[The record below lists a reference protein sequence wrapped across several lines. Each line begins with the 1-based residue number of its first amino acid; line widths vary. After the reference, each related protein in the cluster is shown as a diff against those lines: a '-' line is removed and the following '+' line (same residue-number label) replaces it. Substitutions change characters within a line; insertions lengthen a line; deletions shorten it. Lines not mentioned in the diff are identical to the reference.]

1 MLSTLYTFLEKN
13 FFNSLTKKLAGNVFF
28 LVLIQVLMAAIVYY
42 NNSSAGDAVQLAKT
56 QKEVIQIYK
65 SAAQNNHT
73 ILLVLSL
80 ISLLAAIS
88 ATFFLRYMVV
98 RPLKNIS
105 VTFASQD
112 LSQDAPLETW
122 DEIRDVAQNT
132 NLFREEMRLVLCE
145 TQKMTLKIAVE
156 CAKVNKKV
164 KDSHGNATRQ
174 GELAEVILTASKEA
188 GQAIAEITQSTQG
201 ISSSID
207 QNFQTAEN
215 SMRELQGV
223 TSNINMI
230 GEKLVNFG
238 TTVEGLN
245 TNSEKIRDIVSLIE
259 DISDQTNLLALN
271 AAIEAARAGEHG
283 RGFAVVADEVRA
295 LAERVNKATKE
306 ISKNIDEM
314 LRNVRGT
321 QKETQEINEYTIQT
335 KEVVDKTAVHFENL
349 VHDSENN
356 SSQLTR
362 IASATEEISVTN
374 DEINRQIDD
383 IHGLSTGTLTLLQD
397 ATTFTSDLSK
407 ITEDMLE
414 RTSRLKTGKGKIEEI
429 VAWAIAKRDFYQ
441 NKLTEYQAN
450 GINVLDRNY
459 KPVPNTNP
467 QKFSVAYN
475 SIFDRELQQYFE
487 QGRDSVEG
495 AAYSLLT
502 DVNGY
507 VGTHHRANQKPLTGN
522 YDIDLVNS
530 REKIIYFSNETEI
543 RRSKNTMPFLLQ
555 TYSRNTG
562 ELMTDLS
569 LPIYVNGSHWGAFI
583 TGIKPEALMKE
594 C

>member
-13 FFNSLTKKLAGNVFF
+13 FFNSLTKKLAGNLFF
-28 LVLIQVLMAAIVYY
+28 LVTIQFLMVAIVYY
-42 NNSSAGDAVQLAKT
+42 NNGSAGDAVQLAKS
-56 QKEVIQIYK
+56 QKDVIQIYT
-65 SAAQNNHT
+65 SAAQNNHN
-73 ILLVLSL
+73 ILLILSA

-88 ATFFLRYMVV
+88 ATFFLRYMIV
-98 RPLKNIS
+98 RPLKNLS
-105 VTFASQD
+105 TSFASQD

-122 DEIRDVAQNT
+122 DEIREVAQNT
-132 NLFREEMRLVLCE
+132 NQFREEMRAVLCE

-230 GEKLVNFG
+230 GVKLTNFG

-314 LRNVRGT
+314 LRNVKGT
-321 QKETQEINEYTIQT
+321 QKETQEINEYTFQT

-383 IHGLSTGTLTLLQD
+383 IHGLSTGTLTLLKD

-407 ITEDMLE
+407 ITEEMLE

-429 VAWAIAKRDFYQ
+429 VAWAMAKRDFYQ

-475 SIFDRELQQYFE
+475 SIFDRELQQEFE
-487 QGRDSVEG
+487 RGRDSVKG
-495 AAYSLLT
+495 ASYSLLT
-502 DVNGY
+502 DLNGY
-507 VGTHHRANQKPLTGN
+507 IGTHHCSSQKPLTGN
-522 YDIDLVNS
+522 YETDLVGS
-530 REKIIYFSNETEI
+530 REKRIFFSTNAEI

-555 TYSRNTG
+555 TYTRDTG
-562 ELMTDLS
+562 ELVSDLS

-583 TGIKPEALMKE
+583 TGIKPEILMAD
-594 C
+594 

>member
-13 FFNSLTKKLAGNVFF
+13 LFNSLTKKLAGNVFF
-28 LVLIQVLMAAIVYY
+28 LVLIQVLMVVFIYY
-42 NNSSAGDAVQLAKT
+42 NNNTALDAVQLAKT
-56 QKEVIQIYK
+56 QKESVEIFRA
-65 SAAQNNHT
+65 AAQNSQT
-73 ILLVLSL
+73 VLLVLSFV
-80 ISLLAAIS
+80 SLLAAIS
-88 ATFFLRYMVV
+88 AIFFLRYMVV

-105 VTFASQD
+105 TTFASQD

-132 NLFREEMRLVLCE
+132 NQFREEMRAVLCE

-230 GEKLVNFG
+230 GVKLTNFG

-314 LRNVRGT
+314 LRNVKGT
-321 QKETQEINEYTIQT
+321 QKETQEINEYTFQT
-335 KEVVDKTAVHFENL
+335 KEVVDKTSVHFENL
-349 VHDSENN
+349 VHDSESN

-383 IHGLSTGTLTLLQD
+383 IHGLSTGTLTLLKD

-407 ITEDMLE
+407 ITEEMLE

-441 NKLTEYQAN
+441 SKLTEYLSN

-507 VGTHHRANQKPLTGN
+507 VGTHHRTNQKPLTGN

-530 REKIIYFSNETEI
+530 REKLIYFSNETEI

>member
-1 MLSTLYTFLEKN
+1 MLTTLYTFLEKN
-13 FFNSLTKKLAGNVFF
+13 FFDSLTKKLAGNMFF
-28 LVLIQVLMAAIVYY
+28 LVLIQLMTVAFVYY
-42 NNSSAGDAVQLAKT
+42 NNSSAGEAVQIAKT
-56 QKEVIQIYK
+56 QKEVIEVYK
-65 SAAQNNHT
+65 TAAQNNHT
-73 ILLVLSL
+73 ILLILSF
-80 ISLLAAIS
+80 ISLLTAIS

-105 VTFASQD
+105 ATFASHD

-122 DEIRDVAQNT
+122 DEIRDVAHNT
-132 NLFREEMRLVLCE
+132 NLFREEMRAVLCE

-188 GQAIAEITQSTQG
+188 GQAITEITQSTQG

-230 GEKLVNFG
+230 GEKLINFG

-314 LRNVRGT
+314 LRNVKGT
-321 QKETQEINEYTIQT
+321 QKETQEINEYTFQT
-335 KEVVDKTAVHFENL
+335 KEVVGKTAAHFENL

-356 SSQLTR
+356 SSQLSR

-383 IHGLSTGTLTLLQD
+383 IHGLSTGTLILLRD

-414 RTSRLKTGKGKIEEI
+414 RASRLKTGKGKIEEI
-429 VAWAIAKRDFYQ
+429 VAWAIGKRDFYQ
-441 NKLTEYQAN
+441 NKLTEYQSN
-450 GINVLDRNY
+450 GINVMDRNY

-467 QKFSVAYN
+467 QKFSAAYN
-475 SIFDRELQQYFE
+475 SLFDRELQKEFE
-487 QGRDSVEG
+487 RGRDSVTG
-495 AAYSLLT
+495 ASYSLLT
-502 DVNGY
+502 DLNGY
-507 VGTHHRANQKPLTGN
+507 IGTHHCSSQKPLTGN
-522 YDIDLVNS
+522 YEIDLVGS
-530 REKIIYFSNETEI
+530 REKRIFFSTNAEI

-555 TYSRNTG
+555 TYTRDTG
-562 ELMTDLS
+562 ELVSDLS
-569 LPIYVNGSHWGAFI
+569 LPIYINGSHWGAFI
-583 TGIKPEALMKE
+583 TGIKPEVMLE
-594 C
+594 NS

>member
-1 MLSTLYTFLEKN
+1 MLSTIYTFLEKN

-28 LVLIQVLMAAIVYY
+28 LVLIQILMVAIVYY

-56 QKEVIQIYK
+56 QKEAVEIY
-65 SAAQNNHT
+65 STAAQNNHT
-73 ILLVLSL
+73 ALFTLSF
-80 ISLLAAIS
+80 ISLLAAFS
-88 ATFFLRYMVV
+88 VTFFLRHMVV
-98 RPLKNIS
+98 RPLKNLS
-105 VTFASQD
+105 TSFASQD
-112 LSQDAPLETW
+112 LSQNSPLETW
-122 DEIRDVAQNT
+122 DEIREVAQNT
-132 NLFREEMRLVLCE
+132 NQFREEIRLVLCE

-164 KDSHGNATRQ
+164 KDSHSNATRQ

-188 GQAIAEITQSTQG
+188 GLAISEITQSTQG

-230 GEKLVNFG
+230 GEKLTSFG

-314 LRNVRGT
+314 LRNVKGT
-321 QKETQEINEYTIQT
+321 QKETQEINEYTFQT
-335 KEVVDKTAVHFENL
+335 KEVVGKTAVHFENL

-374 DEINRQIDD
+374 EEINRQIDD
-383 IHGLSTGTLTLLQD
+383 IHGLSAGTLTLLRD

-414 RTSRLKTGKGKIEEI
+414 RTSRIKTGKGKIEEI
-429 VAWAIAKRDFYQ
+429 VTWAIAKRDFYQ
-441 NKLTEYQAN
+441 SKLAEYQAN
-450 GINVLDRNY
+450 GINVLDRSY

-467 QKFSVAYN
+467 QKFTVAYN
-475 SIFDRELQQYFE
+475 SIFDRELQQFFE
-487 QGRDSVEG
+487 QGRDSIEG

-530 REKIIYFSNETEI
+530 REKIIYFNNETEV

-583 TGIKPEALMKE
+583 TGIKPEALMKD

>member
-28 LVLIQVLMAAIVYY
+28 LVLIQLLTVAIVYY
-42 NNSSAGDAVQLAKT
+42 NNSSAGDAVQMAKS
-56 QKEVIQIYK
+56 QKEVIELYK
-65 SAAQNNHT
+65 TAAQNNYI
-73 ILLVLSL
+73 ILLVVSA

-88 ATFFLRYMVV
+88 ATFFLRHMVV
-98 RPLKNIS
+98 RPLNHLS
-105 VTFASQD
+105 ATFASRD
-112 LSQDAPLETW
+112 LSQDSPLETW
-122 DEIRDVAQNT
+122 DEIRDLAHNT
-132 NLFREEMRLVLCE
+132 NLFREEIRGVLCE

-164 KDSHGNATRQ
+164 KDSHVNATRQ

-188 GQAIAEITQSTQG
+188 GQAISEITQSTQG

-230 GEKLVNFG
+230 SEKLTNFG

-245 TNSEKIRDIVSLIE
+245 TNSEKIKDIVSLIE

-314 LRNVRGT
+314 LRNVKGT
-321 QKETQEINEYTIQT
+321 QKETQEINEYTFQT
-335 KEVVDKTAVHFENL
+335 KEVVDKTTVHFENL
-349 VHDSENN
+349 VNDSENN
-356 SSQLTR
+356 SSKLTR

-383 IHGLSTGTLTLLQD
+383 IHGLSAGTLNLLQD

-407 ITEDMLE
+407 ITESMLE
-414 RTSRLKTGKGKIEEI
+414 RTSRIKTGKGKIEEI

-441 NKLTEYQAN
+441 SKLTEYQAN
-450 GINVLDRNY
+450 GINVMDRNY

-487 QGRDSVEG
+487 QGRDSIEG

-502 DVNGY
+502 DINGY
-507 VGTHHRANQKPLTGN
+507 VGTHHRSNQKPLTGN

-530 REKIIYFSNETEI
+530 REKIIYFNNETEI